1 MTVENTLNENP
12 HHMVIITA
20 KSKCQLASDTWNFT
34 GSKASDLMLTDSHGM
49 WEHSDETGLTKR
61 QDGL

>member
-20 KSKCQLASDTWNFT
+20 KSKCQLASDTW
-34 GSKASDLMLTDSHGM
+34 GPDLLSR
-49 WEHSDETGLTKR
+49 K
-61 QDGL
+61 